1 MVGRRYLT
9 MRDLQQSVTWVTHMF
24 GFIQSRLLKFTSFA
38 FGLKKIQRYK
48 RVYTGC
54 RAKTNRPIQ
63 KIMNALIFYS
73 FGKPDV
79 LEYREINDPVL
90 KQNEILVEMKA
101 IGVNYADMMRR
112 SGIYPLRGNA
122 PYINGYEG
130 AGIVVNNNHHA
141 AVKVGDRIGFADVP
155 FANAEY
161 VAVPVSHAIPLP
173 DAIDFET
180 AASVLLQ
187 GLSAHFL
194 TTDCHKVMAGETVLI
209 HAAAGGVGQIMIQIC
224 KTLGATV
231 IGLVSS
237 GSKKQLALSK
247 GADIV
252 FLYHENWKEKILAL
266 NPAGIDAVFESI
278 GNTMEE
284 SLHVTKVKGKVV
296 FFGMAGGEFNLGNPL
311 YLIGTSKT
319 IVGGDLW
326 DYLTS
331 GDERIKRANQLFKWI
346 LNKDIQIS
354 DPVKFK
360 LSEGRDAH
368 EYMESRKSTGK
379 ILLIP

>member
-1 MVGRRYLT
+1 MKALT
-9 MRDLQQSVTWVTHMF
+9 FSV
-24 GFIQSRLLKFTSFA
+24 
-38 FGLKKIQRYK
+38 
-48 RVYTGC
+48 
-54 RAKTNRPIQ
+54 
-63 KIMNALIFYS
+63 

-79 LEYREINDPVL
+79 LEYIQVNDPVL
-90 KQNEILVEMKA
+90 KQDEILVEMKA

-112 SGIYPLRGNA
+112 SGTYKIRGNA

-130 AGIVVNNNHHA
+130 SGIVVNNNNHSEF
-141 AVKVGDRIGFADVP
+141 KIGNRIGFADVP
-155 FANAEY
+155 FANAEK
-161 VAVPVSHAIPLP
+161 VAVPISHAIPLP
-173 DAIDFET
+173 DAIDFEM

-194 TTDCHKVMAGETVLI
+194 TTDCHRVTAGEIVLI

-224 KTLGATV
+224 KTVGAKV

-237 GSKKQLALSK
+237 ESKRQLALSK

-252 FLYHENWKEKILAL
+252 FSYNENWKQKILEVH
-266 NPAGIDAVFESI
+266 PTGVDAVFDSI
-278 GNTMEE
+278 GNTIEE
-284 SLHVTKVKGKVV
+284 SLHVTKVRGKVV

-331 GDERIKRANQLFKWI
+331 KEERINRANQLFKWI

-354 DPVKFK
+354 EPTKFK
-360 LSEGRDAH
+360 LSEGKVAH
-368 EYMESRKSTGK
+368 RYMESRKSTGK

>member
-1 MVGRRYLT
+1 MKALT
-9 MRDLQQSVTWVTHMF
+9 FS
-24 GFIQSRLLKFTSFA
+24 
-38 FGLKKIQRYK
+38 
-48 RVYTGC
+48 
-54 RAKTNRPIQ
+54 
-63 KIMNALIFYS
+63 S

-79 LEYREINDPVL
+79 LKYIEVDEPVL
-90 KQNEILVEMKA
+90 KQDEILVEMKA
-101 IGVNYADMMRR
+101 IGLNYADMMRR
-112 SGIYPLRGNA
+112 SGVYSLKGNA

-130 AGIVVNNNHHA
+130 AGIVVDNNHN
-141 AVKVGDRIGFADVP
+141 KDFKIGDRIGFADVP
-155 FANAEY
+155 FANAER

-173 DAIDFET
+173 AAIDFET

-194 TTDCHKVMAGETVLI
+194 TTDCHKVRTGETVLV

-224 KTLGATV
+224 KTLGAKV

-237 GSKKQLALSK
+237 ENKKQLALSK

-252 FLYHENWKEKILAL
+252 FLYSEPWKEKVLEIY
-266 NPAGIDAVFESI
+266 PGGVDAVFDSI

-284 SLHVTKVKGKVV
+284 SLHVTRVRGEVV
-296 FFGMAGGEFNLGNPL
+296 FFGMAGGEFKLGNPL

-319 IVGGDLW
+319 IIGGDLW

-331 GDERIKRANQLFKWI
+331 KEERIKRADQLFKWI
-346 LNKDIQIS
+346 INKDIRIAE
-354 DPVKFK
+354 PTTFK
-360 LSEGRDAH
+360 LSDGKSAH